1 MNETI
6 HRFCPMLTNWPAPR
20 ELRMRK
26 SSEEVVAWASLNQ
39 RVPHMK
45 PKLLPTTVEATA
57 VAMCEARL
65 LKLESGRPR
74 KKNCPRLLRIG
85 YYRRRMVIHSQR
97 LR

>member
-1 MNETI
+1 
-6 HRFCPMLTNWPAPR
+6 
-20 ELRMRK
+20 
-26 SSEEVVAWASLNQ
+26 
-39 RVPHMK
+39 MK